1 MSSGDNSMPGRKA
14 VTVRILERRLRNL
27 MRARHCKSQSELI
40 NALMA
45 EEEERLKSH
54 RILRQTAGKVKRTQ
68 VNDRLL

>member
-1 MSSGDNSMPGRKA
+1 MAGRKA
-14 VTVRILERRLRNL
+14 VTVRILQPRLRNL

-40 NALMA
+40 NALLA

-54 RILRQTAGKVKRTQ
+54 RVLRETGGKLKRTQ

>member
-1 MSSGDNSMPGRKA
+1 MAGRKA
-14 VTVRILERRLRNL
+14 VTVRILQPRLRNL

-40 NALMA
+40 NALLA

-54 RILRQTAGKVKRTQ
+54 RALRETEGKLKRTQ